1 MSVSA
6 ASSGRSPH
14 EPNHDQ
20 TQKEPGMASEHDS
33 RPQTSSSEDASWS
46 GEPESAAS
54 SSPAGASEP
63 AVCAAGPG
71 AMKGDGSP
79 HPYLGVEPRWSP
91 QELAEALGGNRPT
104 EQQAEVIA
112 APLTPRLVVAGAGSG
127 KTATMVD
134 RVVWLVA
141 NGIVR
146 ADQVLGVTFTRKAAG
161 ELRDRVRGRLGV
173 LRSKGLVVPGP
184 EDPSELSAADAD
196 RGAPAGQGDTAP
208 VLEPTVLTYHSYASA
223 LVRTYGLRIGLEPET
238 ALLGPAQAW
247 QIASRVVESWDGE
260 VPSDL
265 RMSTA
270 VEQVLALSSGA
281 AEHLLDLDEIRRHT
295 ARLGQ
300 AMLETPPRP
309 GGKKK
314 KVTKDTQEAAGRL
327 LRTGVLCRMAQRYQ
341 QAKQEAEVMDFGDL
355 LSHAARLAQEDRT
368 CGASERER
376 YRVVLLDEFQ
386 DTSHAQMKI
395 FAELFGQG
403 HSVMAVGDPQQSIY
417 GFRGASAGQLF
428 GFSDHF
434 PAPGDPQDAVSFLTT
449 AWRNDTAILDV
460 ANSAAE
466 PLRTPPPWSTGSAGQ
481 GLKKVPGLDPRPE
494 ADRGQVLLSRHRS
507 DQDEAVAIAD
517 DILAARARVREDQ
530 ELPTTAVLCRRRS
543 QFEPVRRELIARG
556 IPVEVVGIGGLLQV
570 PEVVDIVATLRVLTD
585 PGRSDSLA
593 RLLTGARWRLGAH
606 DLAALGDWAG
616 HLERRRSAAADMGLI
631 EDIDSPGDPGDAVQG
646 SPQEDVLVEPDRVDA
661 ASLVEAVETL
671 PRPDWISGAGRS
683 LSETGRQRLIA
694 FAEELAELRTWL
706 SEDLATIISVIER
719 TLGLDIE
726 VAARPDARAAQGR
739 RDLDAFLD
747 LAASFS
753 SASATQDVG
762 AFLGWLDIASREE
775 KLDTAPP
782 EPARGAVQ
790 LLTVHASKG
799 LEWDHVH
806 VPGMNQSHFP
816 MTRDTRWT
824 KNPSDVPWP
833 LRGDRAFLPQWSE
846 DTSDLDALSDSLAQF
861 QEDAAQ
867 HAEAEERRLAY
878 VAFTRARSRLHLSSN
893 AFSGSAAT
901 RRTPSRFLLE
911 LLPLSGQ
918 QGLEIAR
925 EAAQEKAFDSAPVEL
940 PQDDQHRSIDG
951 IELVGWE
958 DVAADEK
965 NPEQSRRLWAAW
977 PYDPLEGPEVLE
989 TRGEQAQAP
998 LDPDQPGVQRQ
1009 PAPQAGRRARVKAA
1023 AHRVSEQSETDHAE
1037 VERLEAEQSRRDP
1050 QIQRWFE
1057 EARIL
1062 LAAHETR
1069 SEVQE
1074 LALPSHLSASTVV
1087 ELGRDPQAVAAQFRR
1102 PMPRRPGMAA
1112 RAGTAFHS
1120 WVEDHFQSSAIFD
1133 LDEVPAEDD
1142 FVDESYDLPRL
1153 AETFRAGE
1161 WGNRQPWSVEHPI
1174 ETPISG
1180 VTIRGRIDAVFRTED
1195 GRWELVDWKTGAV
1208 PAQRELARRAV
1219 QLAVYRLGWSRLQG
1233 VPIEDVSAAFY
1244 FVSEDR
1250 TIRPH
1255 DLAEEQQLERMVSRA
1270 FG

>member
-1 MSVSA
+1 M
-6 ASSGRSPH
+6 
-14 EPNHDQ
+14 
-20 TQKEPGMASEHDS
+20 
-33 RPQTSSSEDASWS
+33 
-46 GEPESAAS
+46 
-54 SSPAGASEP
+54 
-63 AVCAAGPG
+63 
-71 AMKGDGSP
+71 
-79 HPYLGVEPRWSP
+79 
-91 QELAEALGGNRPT
+91 
-104 EQQAEVIA
+104 
-112 APLTPRLVVAGAGSG
+112 
-127 KTATMVD
+127 
-134 RVVWLVA
+134 
-141 NGIVR
+141 
-146 ADQVLGVTFTRKAAG
+146 
-161 ELRDRVRGRLGV
+161 
-173 LRSKGLVVPGP
+173 
-184 EDPSELSAADAD
+184 
-196 RGAPAGQGDTAP
+196 
-208 VLEPTVLTYHSYASA
+208 
-223 LVRTYGLRIGLEPET
+223 RTYGLRIGLEPET

-260 VPSDL
+260 VPPDL

-270 VEQVLALSSGA
+270 VQQVLALSSGA
-281 AEHLLDLDEIRRHT
+281 AEHLLELDDIRKHT
-295 ARLGQ
+295 DRLGQ
-300 AMLETPPRP
+300 SMLETPPRP
-309 GGKKK
+309 GSRKKK
-314 KVTKDTQEAAGRL
+314 ITKDTQQAADRL
-327 LRTGVLCRMAQRYQ
+327 LRTGVLCRMAQRFQ
-341 QAKQEAEVMDFGDL
+341 QAKAEAEVMDFGDL
-355 LSHAARLAQEDRT
+355 LTHAARLAEEDRT
-368 CGASERER
+368 CAASERER

-386 DTSHAQMKI
+386 DTSHAQMQI
-395 FAELFGQG
+395 FAKLFGQG

-434 PAPGDPQDAVSFLTT
+434 PTPGDPEDAVSFLTT
-449 AWRNDTAILDV
+449 AWRNDTAILDT
-460 ANSAAE
+460 ANSTAE
-466 PLRTPPPWSTGSAGQ
+466 PLRTPPPWSTGTSGQ
-481 GLKKVPGLDPRPE
+481 GLKKVPGLDPRPG
-494 ADRGQVLLSRHRS
+494 ADRGRVLLSRYRS
-507 DQDEAVAIAD
+507 DQDESAAIAQA
-517 DILAARARVREDQ
+517 ILAARSEVHEGQ
-530 ELPTTAVLCRRRS
+530 ELPTTAVLCRRRA

-631 EDIDSPGDPGDAVQG
+631 EDIDSPGEPQDAAQDQ
-646 SPQEDVLVEPDRVDA
+646 PPEDVLVEPDRVDA

-671 PRPDWISGAGRS
+671 PRPEWVSGAGRS
-683 LSETGRQRLIA
+683 LSETGRQRLVA

-726 VAARPDARAAQGR
+726 VAARPDSRAEQGR

-753 SASATQDVG
+753 AASATQDVG
-762 AFLGWLDIASREE
+762 AFLAWLDIAAREE
-775 KLDTAPP
+775 KLDTAAP
-782 EPARGAVQ
+782 EPAPGAVQ

-816 MTRDTRWT
+816 STKDTRWL
-824 KNPSDVPWP
+824 KDPSDVPWP

-846 DTSDLDALSDSLAQF
+846 DTSDLDALNDSLQQF

-878 VAFTRARSRLHLSSN
+878 VAFTRARSRLHLSSS
-893 AFSGSAAT
+893 AFSGAAAT
-901 RRTPSRFLLE
+901 RLSPSRFLLE
-911 LLPLSGQ
+911 LLPLTGQ
-918 QGLEIAR
+918 RGLETAR
-925 EAAQEKAFDSAPVEL
+925 EAAQEKVFDSAAVVL
-940 PQDDQHRSIDG
+940 PSDDQHRSIDG

-977 PYDPLEGPEVLE
+977 PYDPLEGPVVLE

-998 LDPDQPGVQRQ
+998 VDPQQSGVQTH
-1009 PAPQAGRRARVKAA
+1009 PAPQAGRRARVEAA
-1023 AHRVSEQSETDHAE
+1023 AQHVTEQVDSATEE
-1037 VERLEAEQSRRDP
+1037 LESLEAVQGLQDP
-1050 QIQRWFE
+1050 QIARWIE

-1062 LAAHETR
+1062 LAAHESR

-1074 LALPSHLSASTVV
+1074 LPLPSHLSASTVV

-1120 WVEDHFQSSAIFD
+1120 WVEEHFQSSAIFD

-1161 WGNRQPWSVEHPI
+1161 WGHRQPWSVEHPI
-1174 ETPISG
+1174 ETPICG
-1180 VTIRGRIDAVFRTED
+1180 VTIRGRIDAVFRTDD

-1208 PAQRELARRAV
+1208 PSAGELARRAV

-1233 VPIEDVSAAFY
+1233 VPLEDVSAAFY

-1255 DLAEEQQLERMVSRA
+1255 DLADEQQLERMVSRA

>member
-1 MSVSA
+1 MSESR
-6 ASSGRSPH
+6 ASSHRRAH
-14 EPNHDQ
+14 HRINEQ
-20 TQKEPGMASEHDS
+20 TEEEPGMASEHS
-33 RPQTSSSEDASWS
+33 TRPQDAPSEQTPGYGTS
-46 GEPESAAS
+46 EPEMPAS
-54 SSPAGASEP
+54 SGGAGET
-63 AVCAAGPG
+63 G
-71 AMKGDGSP
+71 KQP
-79 HPYLGVEPRWSP
+79 HPYLGIEPRWSP
-91 QELAEALGGNRPT
+91 QELAEALGGNQPT
-104 EQQAEVIA
+104 PQQAEVIA

-141 NGIVR
+141 NGIVS

-173 LRSKGLVVPGP
+173 LRSKGLVVPAAQDSAAASS
-184 EDPSELSAADAD
+184 EDPSQRAGAA
-196 RGAPAGQGDTAP
+196 QSETSP
-208 VLEPTVLTYHSYASA
+208 VLEPTVLTYHSYAST

-260 VPSDL
+260 VPPDL

-270 VEQVLALSSGA
+270 VQQVLALSSGA
-281 AEHLLDLDEIRRHT
+281 AEHLLDLDDIRRHT
-295 ARLGQ
+295 DRLGQ

-309 GGKKK
+309 GSRKKK
-314 KVTKDTQEAAGRL
+314 ITKDIQQAADRL

-341 QAKQEAEVMDFGDL
+341 QAKEEAEVMDFGDL
-355 LSHAARLAQEDRT
+355 LSHAARLAEEDRT
-368 CGASERER
+368 CGPSERER

-386 DTSHAQMKI
+386 DTSHAQMQI
-395 FAELFGQG
+395 FAKLFGHG

-434 PAPGDPQDAVSFLTT
+434 PAPGDPEDAVSFLTT
-449 AWRNDTAILDV
+449 AWRNDTAILDA
-460 ANSAAE
+460 ANSTAE
-466 PLRTPPPWSTGSAGQ
+466 PLRTPPPWSTGGAGQ
-481 GLKKVPGLDPRPE
+481 GLKKVPGLDPRPG
-494 ADRGQVLLSRHRS
+494 AQRGQVLLSRHRS
-507 DQDEAVAIAD
+507 DQEEAAAIAEQ
-517 DILAARARVREDQ
+517 ILTAREQAHGDQ
-530 ELPTTAVLCRRRS
+530 RLPTTAVLCRRRA
-543 QFEPVRRELIARG
+543 QFEPVRRELVARG
-556 IPVEVVGIGGLLQV
+556 LPVEVVGIGGLLQV

-631 EDIDSPGDPGDAVQG
+631 EDIDSPGEPQDAVQDQ
-646 SPQEDVLVEPDRVDA
+646 PPEDVLVEPDRVDA

-671 PRPDWISGAGRS
+671 PRPEWVSGAGRS
-683 LSETGRQRLIA
+683 LSETGRQRLVA

-719 TLGLDIE
+719 SLGLDIE
-726 VAARPDARAAQGR
+726 VAARPEARAEQGR

-753 SASATQDVG
+753 AASATQDVG
-762 AFLGWLDIASREE
+762 AFLAWLDVASREE
-775 KLDTAPP
+775 KLDTAAP
-782 EPARGAVQ
+782 EPTPGAVQ

-816 MTRDTRWT
+816 STKDTRWL
-824 KNPSDVPWP
+824 KDPSDVPWP

-846 DTSDLDALSDSLAQF
+846 DTSDLDALNDSLEQF
-861 QEDAAQ
+861 KEDAAQ

-878 VAFTRARSRLHLSSN
+878 VAFTRARSRLHLSSS
-893 AFSGSAAT
+893 AFSGAAAT
-901 RRTPSRFLLE
+901 RLSPSRFLLE
-911 LLPLSGQ
+911 LLPLTGQ
-918 QGLEIAR
+918 PGLEIAR
-925 EAAQEKAFDSAPVEL
+925 EAAQEKAFDSAPVAL
-940 PQDDQHRSIDG
+940 PQDEQHRVIDG
-951 IELVGWE
+951 IELAGWE
-958 DVAADEK
+958 DAAADEK

-977 PYDPLEGPEVLE
+977 PYDPLEGPVVME

-998 LDPDQPGVQRQ
+998 TDPQQPGVETH
-1009 PAPQAGRRARVKAA
+1009 PAPHSGRRARVEAA
-1023 AHRVSEQSETDHAE
+1023 ARQVSEQTEKTQSQTGPTEIDSPE
-1037 VERLEAEQSRRDP
+1037 VAQGIQDP
-1050 QIQRWFE
+1050 QIARWLE
-1057 EARIL
+1057 EARVL

-1069 SEVQE
+1069 REVQE

-1087 ELGRDPQAVAAQFRR
+1087 ELGRNPQAVAAQFRR

-1120 WVEDHFQSSAIFD
+1120 WIEEHFQSSAIFD
-1133 LDEVPAEDD
+1133 LDEFPAEDD

-1153 AETFRAGE
+1153 AEVFRAGQ

-1180 VTIRGRIDAVFRTED
+1180 VTIRGRIDAVFRSED

-1208 PAQRELARRAV
+1208 PSEGELARRAV

-1255 DLAEEQQLERMVSRA
+1255 DLADEQQLERMVSRA
-1270 FG
+1270 FD